1 MCVCNAG
8 PKVVGNIRGADMYL
22 PEAGG
27 GFSSSCDDD
36 PIRCNCGFSAIVNR
50 KLSHRAGLFY
60 EDEVEITGP
69 SVIDDSVDR
78 RKTSLLVVSA
88 SAGRRRGGELECVD
102 SSINNKDNNN
112 SNNSNNPNSSTVD
125 IVPLAVLELLR
136 EQCVFITSSAN
147 ALCRA
152 ASKAAATSESLKWTL
167 NILDYSDGNE
177 VATVA
182 LEQGRQA
189 AATSD
194 GLPSCKLAGE
204 EARRVSTAGLHR
216 WQFLRA
222 GGPHCNQD
230 IVRVMRHLQ
239 PLLQDAVQKKC
250 TTRLWEAPYTV
261 SGPLTWRQF
270 HRLAG
275 RGELLYYFHSCLGL

>member
-8 PKVVGNIRGADMYL
+8 PRVVGNIRGADMYL

-27 GFSSSCDDD
+27 GFSTSSDDD
-36 PIRCNCGFSAIVNR
+36 PIRCSCGFSAIVNR
-50 KLSHRAGLFY
+50 RLSHRAGLFY

-69 SVIDDSVDR
+69 SVIDDCVDR

-88 SAGRRRGGELECVD
+88 SAGRRRGAELESAD
-102 SSINNKDNNN
+102 TANNKESNS
-112 SNNSNNPNSSTVD
+112 SNNSSSSPTSVD
-125 IVPLAVLELLR
+125 LVPLAVLELIR
-136 EQCVFITSSAN
+136 EQCVFIRSSAN

-152 ASKAAATSESLKWTL
+152 ANIAAASNESSLKWTL

-177 VATVA
+177 VASVA

-189 AATSD
+189 ASSD
-194 GLPSCKLAGE
+194 GLPACKLAGE

-216 WQFLRA
+216 WQFVRA

-275 RGELLYYFHSCLGL
+275 RGKLFII